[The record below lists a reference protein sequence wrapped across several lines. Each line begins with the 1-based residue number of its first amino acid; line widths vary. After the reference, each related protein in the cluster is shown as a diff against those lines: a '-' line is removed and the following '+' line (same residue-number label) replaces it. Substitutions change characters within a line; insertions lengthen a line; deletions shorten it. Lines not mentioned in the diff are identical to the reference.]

1 MATENEMPP
10 QPQGTELALE
20 PAPDSE
26 RDAALDA
33 DTLNKITIEYYQQA
47 EKHFSGSLKESREDY
62 LDNIVQLINETL
74 QYEAISETMREE
86 LEDFKTDFVNLKKL
100 KVRTDHQSKN
110 EFSNL
115 GEKSNR
121 HSNAFFAMS
130 VEILKAELE
139 NLKEMGRSRA
149 DLTNQIQALKNSI
162 QGGVPVDAIDNMVS
176 GVQTAVTEFVHPN
189 EQSVVRM
196 KAKITGLLK
205 SFYDNCSHTVYWDG
219 TKYVGGKGRYM
230 PAMRSFFERSM
241 KISDFRQMTY
251 SRYPTD
257 AISWLRLAHLYD
269 TEREWVV
276 NALAFSTLED
286 SLNAQGDSTALSQ
299 IRALKRRHFRKAPDH
314 IKFYVK
320 DDTPDDPPYYD
331 KYDYDQHDYDRDV
344 KRPRSSY
351 DD

>member
-1 MATENEMPP
+1 MATENETSLE
-10 QPQGTELALE
+10 PQGTELAPE
-20 PAPDSE
+20 PAPESE
-26 RDAALDA
+26 RDTTTDVDL
-33 DTLNKITIEYYQQA
+33 LKKITKESYDQA
-47 EKHFSGSLKESREDY
+47 EKHFSGSLRESRDDY
-62 LDNIVQLINETL
+62 LDNIIQLIGETL
-74 QYEAISETMREE
+74 EYEALGETAREE
-86 LEDFKTDFVNLKKL
+86 LEDFKTDFLNLKKL
-100 KVRTDHQSKN
+100 KVRTDHQAKN

-149 DLTNQIQALKNSI
+149 DLTNQIQTLKDSI
-162 QGGVPVDAIDNMVS
+162 QGGVTVDAIDNMVS
-176 GVQTAVTEFVHPN
+176 GVQTAVTEFAQPN
-189 EQSVVRM
+189 ELSVVKT
-196 KAKITGLLK
+196 KAKISGLLK
-205 SFYDNCSHTVYWDG
+205 SFFDNCSHTVYWDG
-219 TKYVGGKGRYM
+219 VKYIGGKGRYM
-230 PAMRSFFERSM
+230 AALRPFFERSM
-241 KISDFRQMTY
+241 KILDFRQMTY

-257 AISWLRLAHLYD
+257 GISWLRLAHLYD
-269 TEREWVV
+269 TEREWVC

-286 SLNAQGDSTALSQ
+286 SFNAQGDTTALSQ

-331 KYDYDQHDYDRDV
+331 KHDYDRHDYDRDV
-344 KRPRSSY
+344 KRSRSSY